1 MTFARPP
8 YTHAHTHTFTYTDEA
23 PEHAERKITD
33 ELEHIHNVRLSA
45 KACSFDFGKISVPS
59 HGTSAS
65 QGENP
70 TLLEVQVLIALNNN
84 AIESHMLKV
93 GLLALGLVPF
103 SSLLCLSLS
112 PRVYGDYL

>member
-1 MTFARPP
+1 MQTQ
-8 YTHAHTHTFTYTDEA
+8 
-23 PEHAERKITD
+23 
-33 ELEHIHNVRLSA
+33 RLSV
-45 KACSFDFGKISVPS
+45 CVFVGVCTVPT

-70 TLLEVQVLIALNNN
+70 TLLEAQVLIALNNN

-93 GLLALGLVPF
+93 GLLALCLVP

-112 PRVYGDYL
+112 PGVCGDNL